1 MKKLPVAYTVS
12 QFSRACRLTV
22 GALALTFCSASTMAL
37 DIKPRIVGG
46 TDADITDFPWQ
57 VALVTSVTPPY
68 DSICGGSIINERWIL
83 TAAHCKFDDNGNV
96 PVRAVLI
103 GTADLTDA
111 SDAQVI
117 PVNRFIIHEDF
128 VDLDDEVQEGEF
140 ALDNDIA
147 VIELSDAIDFTA
159 CGSRCATI
167 EPLTSSDEGT
177 LAPISAAALVSGWG
191 NLNGDPDVE
200 DYPDILQQADVNILD
215 CTSSPVLYSSD
226 MISPNM
232 MCASAN
238 DFSRDGCT
246 GDSGGPLVVPNGEG
260 TGYVQAGIVSWGSS
274 AGCAI
279 TGYPGVYTRVA
290 NFSRWIWDATDGA
303 CCKEPVVISPIDEL
317 VDSDGG
323 GGNGGALPFGL
334 LLGLPLASV
343 LIRNRR
349 KARA

>member
-1 MKKLPVAYTVS
+1 MKKLSVAYNVS
-12 QFSRACRLTV
+12 QFSRTWLGV
-22 GALALTFCSASTMAL
+22 GALALSLCCAPAMAL
-37 DIKPRIVGG
+37 DKQPRIVGG
-46 TDADITDFPWQ
+46 TDADIADFPWQ
-57 VALVTSVTPPY
+57 VALVDSIAPPY
-68 DSICGGSIINERWIL
+68 NSICGGSIINERWIL

-96 PVRAVLI
+96 PVKAVLI
-103 GTADLTDA
+103 GTADLTDTA
-111 SDAQVI
+111 AAQVI
-117 PVNRFIIHEDF
+117 PVSRFIIHEDF
-128 VDLDDEVQEGEF
+128 VDLNAAQEGEF

-147 VIELSDAIDFTA
+147 VIELSEAIDFTE
-159 CGSRCATI
+159 CGSRCAKI

-177 LAPISAAALVSGWG
+177 LAPVSAAALVSGWG
-191 NLNGDPDVE
+191 NLSGDPDAN
-200 DYPDILQQADVNILD
+200 DFPDLLQQADVNILD
-215 CTSSPVLYSSD
+215 CTSSPVLYTSD

-274 AGCAI
+274 LGCAI

-303 CCKEPVVISPIDEL
+303 CCNEPVVVSPIDEL
-317 VDSDGG
+317 VDRDGG
-323 GGNGGALPFGL
+323 GGNGGALPLTL
-334 LLGLPLASV
+334 LFGLPLVSM